1 MSSPLVSDMIARARR
16 RSLLVLLLI
25 LVFLVGVGVGLKI
38 LEVQTVMESAVNGVI
53 ALALAMWAVR
63 L

>member
-1 MSSPLVSDMIARARR
+1 MIARARR